1 MEIDSLHLALI
12 VQGTIKRAKEGN
24 PLAKETLDQWNRVNQ
39 EEGLPPMEEQLKAW
53 VEQNRPKPSLYR
65 AKDPVSHTTMVT
77 RLNHPITEESLL
89 DAMVLGLK
97 ANLELGWE
105 PREELEWQLPSL
117 SGIPNLPTLK
127 ELEKMDE
134 AQMKEVAE
142 QILREPGSPAL
153 TLMEWM
159 RGQTVTPTSRP
170 EPTEM
175 TLGWL
180 LSEVDMSLKR

>member
-1 MEIDSLHLALI
+1 MEIDSLHMALV
-12 VQGTIKRAKEGN
+12 VQGTIKRAKEGD
-24 PLAKETLDQWNRVNQ
+24 PLDKETLEQWNRMNQ
-39 EEGLPPMEEQLKAW
+39 EEGLPPMEQQLREW

-77 RLNHPITEESLL
+77 RLNHPITRESLL
-89 DAMVLGLK
+89 DAMILGLK

-105 PREELEWQLPSL
+105 PMKELETQLPSL

-180 LSEVDMSLKR
+180 LSEVSVSLKR